1 MSRLTTGPAARIER
15 SERVLRKSHRRV
27 MRRVTASIA
36 ALDSV
41 APGEFLRDRPDVQVA
56 NRLSDQAYATARAL
70 RRRVWGPWAT
80 GPFA

>member
-15 SERVLRKSHRRV
+15 SERILRKSHRRV
-27 MRRVTASIA
+27 MRRATAAIEALQSIG
-36 ALDSV
+36 
-41 APGEFLRDRPDVQVA
+41 PGEFRRDRPDVDA
-56 NRLSDQAYATARAL
+56 ACRLSDQAYATARAL